1 MMRSPRKTSRLFRGK
16 DSPRRMRVLKEGIEF
31 SRSDVALGSAANQ
44 NGGLPQGFLDETV
57 IASGSC
63 TVAHFVFLVLFDLVM
78 PMKTTPES
86 QRVDC
91 SDADAT
97 GVQEL

>member
-1 MMRSPRKTSRLFRGK
+1 MRSPRKTSRLFRGK

-44 NGGLPQGFLDETV
+44 NGGLPQGFLDNPFMTP
-57 IASGSC
+57 GSC
-63 TVAHFVFLVLFDLVM
+63 RVVQPVLLVQNCYEIRND
-78 PMKTTPES
+78 PAPEA

>member
-31 SRSDVALGSAANQ
+31 SRSYVALGSAANQ
-44 NGGLPQGFLDETV
+44 NGGSISGDLDHPFMTHR
-57 IASGSC
+57 SC
-63 TVAHFVFLVLFDLVM
+63 TVAHFVVLVSFDLVM

-86 QRVDC
+86 QGVDC
-91 SDADAT
+91 FYADAT